1 MDLNAATSAIS
12 KIMREKGVH
21 SGAINAFVKMVEKVG
36 RGAAPY
42 VDLNEVEE
50 PDSKQI
56 LDPTDQEKKELESL
70 GNELLA
76 KTVIIKLNGGRSTTM
91 GGEVPKGILQCKG
104 ELSYLDIVAKQILAI
119 KEKMGVQVKLCL
131 MNSFFTHEQ
140 SMEKMAKYDFPV
152 LSFIQSKAPRL
163 NPSTLTPVNTFENEV
178 WAPPGHGDLYQSL
191 DSSGIRAGLI
201 EQGYKWAFVSNM
213 DNLAATLEP
222 WILGLIQSKGIDF
235 LLEVTKRTQ
244 VDRKGGT
251 LVVRDGKV
259 DLLEIAQVAPDHLQ
273 EFMDISRFRVFNTNN
288 LWLDLEKVDPLSMD
302 MPIIQNRKVIHN
314 TEMLQLETAMGAAI
328 GSFER
333 SRGLLVGRDRFF
345 PTKKAEDLFVVQ
357 SDACVLDDMFRLQP
371 NPLRPDHLP
380 MRPWVKF
387 EDDFIKSALEIPRRF
402 DDMATVSLL
411 EAEYFEVSG
420 NVFFERDVKI
430 KGRVVIK
437 GTEGKE
443 LRIEKGSILEDISL
457 P

>member
-1 MDLNAATSAIS
+1 MDLSAATSAIS
-12 KIMREKGVH
+12 QIMEEKGVH
-21 SGAINAFVKMVEKVG
+21 SGAIDGFLRMVEKVG

-42 VDLNEVEE
+42 VDLNEVEA

-56 LDPTDQEKKELESL
+56 LNPTDQEKKELESL
-70 GNELLA
+70 GNELLSKA
-76 KTVIIKLNGGRSTTM
+76 VIIKLNGGRSTTM

-104 ELSYLDIVAKQILAI
+104 KLSYLDIVAKQILAI
-119 KEKMGVQVKLCL
+119 REKTGVEIKLCL

-140 SMEKMAKYDFPV
+140 SMEKMAKYDLPI

-163 NPSTLTPVNTFENEV
+163 DPSTLMPVNTFENEA

-191 DSSGIRAGLI
+191 DNSGIRDNLLK
-201 EQGYKWAFVSNM
+201 EGYKWVFVSNM

-235 LLEVTKRTQ
+235 LLEVTRRTQ

-251 LVVRDGKV
+251 LIVRDGKV
-259 DLLEIAQVAPDHLQ
+259 DLLEIAQVAQYQLQ
-273 EFMDISRFRVFNTNN
+273 DFMDIDRFQVFNTNN
-288 LWLDLEKVDPLSMD
+288 LWLDLEKIDPLSMN

-328 GSFER
+328 GSFEN

-387 EDDFIKSALEIPRRF
+387 DDDFIKSALEIPRRF
-402 DDMATVSLL
+402 EDMATVSLL
-411 EAEYFEVSG
+411 EAEYLEVSG

-430 KGRVVIK
+430 KGRAVIK
-437 GTEGKE
+437 GTEDKE
-443 LRIEKGSILEDISL
+443 LRIRKGSILKDVSL
-457 P
+457 A